1 MDSEAPL
8 IQTAMEVVARATT
21 SSSVLSFNLTGV
33 VILVILKIAIIAY
46 TLLNT
51 NDLGLSLFG
60 ARSLNTLT
68 TAPGYSHADL
78 TGAMCFLL
86 YTNGDE
92 NKMEC
97 LARATCES
105 PAVSGDYLMAAQGW
119 SKLSQ
124 LMDMVPFNKKY
135 TSLLDTLEMSNKIG
149 TEGGDC
155 SQFSW

>member
-1 MDSEAPL
+1 MIYPDKGNLNFTKRKDICSEGYFNQILHFLL
-8 IQTAMEVVARATT
+8 ITLPCYHYLV
-21 SSSVLSFNLTGV
+21 TGV

-68 TAPGYSHADL
+68 TAPGYSASDL

-86 YTNGDE
+86 YTNGDQ

-97 LARATCES
+97 LAR
-105 PAVSGDYLMAAQGW
+105 
-119 SKLSQ
+119 
-124 LMDMVPFNKKY
+124 
-135 TSLLDTLEMSNKIG
+135 
-149 TEGGDC
+149 
-155 SQFSW
+155 